1 MALFTI
7 ADPHLSFGADKPMD
21 VFRGW
26 DHSTEKLKEN
36 FEALLGVIVKARP
49 AAVKGTFIQSCTI
62 SSNMGPGIKVD
73 VA

>member
-1 MALFTI
+1 MRNKEEIMKLTI
-7 ADPHLSFGADKPMD
+7 K
-21 VFRGW
+21 
-26 DHSTEKLKEN
+26 TEKLKEN